1 MRNVSTYDKLTN
13 EELRAE
19 LVVVTSAVAAA
30 YEDIGTR
37 LSDYHRDYLMDYA
50 QSASSSVAGKN
61 REAQHNNM
69 QAGGEIIHER
79 AKINSLIL
87 CRDLLVFLSLSRQPG
102 TVPYPAVAIEDS
114 EGLPTV

>member
-1 MRNVSTYDKLTN
+1 MRNVSTYDRLT
-13 EELRAE
+13 ESELRSE

-30 YEDIGTR
+30 YEDLGTR

-50 QSASSSVAGKN
+50 QSASQSVSGKN

-69 QAGGEIIHER
+69 EAGSIIIQHR

-87 CRDLLVFLSLSRQPG
+87 CRDLLVFMALSRTPG
-102 TVPYPAVAIEDS
+102 NLPYPTVATEDN

>member
-1 MRNVSTYDKLTN
+1 MRNVSTYDKLTI
-13 EELRAE
+13 EELRSE

-30 YEDIGTR
+30 YEDLGTR

-50 QSASSSVAGKN
+50 QSASQSVSGKN

-69 QAGGEIIHER
+69 QAGSVIITDR

-87 CRDLLVFLSLSRQPG
+87 CRDLLVFMILSREPG
-102 TVPYPAVAIEDS
+102 MLPFPTIATEDN
-114 EGLPTV
+114 EGLPVV